1 MLRTAN
7 QNSLIYDT
15 WHSYIMFWWITNSIC
30 CWSQCRPLVTNWHYS
45 FYCTW
50 ASTMVRKV
58 FLSLEYAM
66 HLCTTLSL
74 FYFWLR
80 AGLAFGIKVTFQ
92 ILKAPSVALI
102 HAWMNLS
109 LDFLLL
115 YRITEIIKQGS
126 LIVFTMSSFS
136 LNFQIRALLQKTLF
150 QCILWRIILLRINE
164 GWPGVR
170 QILLDYVCLMQ
181 LKRWPLKW
189 KLQ

>member
-1 MLRTAN
+1 M
-7 QNSLIYDT
+7 
-15 WHSYIMFWWITNSIC
+15 
-30 CWSQCRPLVTNWHYS
+30 QCISALLYHCFS
-45 FYCTW
+45 FGF
-50 ASTMVRKV
+50 VQ
-58 FLSLEYAM
+58 
-66 HLCTTLSL
+66 
-74 FYFWLR
+74 
-80 AGLAFGIKVTFQ
+80 GLASGIKVTFQ

-170 QILLDYVCLMQ
+170 QISTFGLRLSNAVKEMAFEMETAIVDFCHRYYYQARVLLWLSCTKSL
-181 LKRWPLKW
+181 L
-189 KLQ
+189 

>member
-1 MLRTAN
+1 MLLK
-7 QNSLIYDT
+7 SV
-15 WHSYIMFWWITNSIC
+15 S
-30 CWSQCRPLVTNWHYS
+30 
-45 FYCTW
+45 
-50 ASTMVRKV
+50 STSHQLTLFILLHMGFDYGKKS

-150 QCILWRIILLRINE
+150 QCIL
-164 GWPGVR
+164 
-170 QILLDYVCLMQ
+170 
-181 LKRWPLKW
+181 
-189 KLQ
+189 